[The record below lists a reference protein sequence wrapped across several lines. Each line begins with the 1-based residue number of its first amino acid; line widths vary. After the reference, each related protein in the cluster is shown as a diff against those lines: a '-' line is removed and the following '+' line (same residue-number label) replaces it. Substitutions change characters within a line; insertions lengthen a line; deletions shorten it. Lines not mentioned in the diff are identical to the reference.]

1 MTISSSSDQA
11 GTTKYWVQVWK
22 AAGPRLA
29 EIERRE
35 LTEMTEAERRKAIH
49 ALLTLLPVWTDA
61 PPTSDLVEQQ
71 KWFRRPGATRTNG
84 RLHS

>member
-1 MTISSSSDQA
+1 MSNASIATEN
-11 GTTKYWVQVWK
+11 WVRIWK

-35 LTEMTEAERRKAIH
+35 LRAMTDAERREAIH

-61 PPTSDLVEQQ
+61 PPTSGLVEQQ
-71 KWFRRPGATRTNG
+71 KWFKKLAHRRA
-84 RLHS
+84 HC